1 MQIEPVTTSDLNSL
15 TSLLKRNLTY
25 EDINEALV
33 REKVVDDQDFD
44 PQKTLKVLIDGKL
57 VGFMQGVARK
67 FKDKR
72 IGYIKLFATEK
83 EYRRQGIA
91 SKLLEIIEGKLVEDN
106 VSEIRILESVYNYL
120 QPGLDPRYTEAYVF
134 VKKRG
139 YEEFEETS
147 NLAVELVG
155 RNFSTKEEE
164 EKLRH
169 QGVEIKRA
177 APEDKQKTLE
187 FVDEFFDGW
196 QTEVR
201 TSFNNNPISLHI
213 AKKDNKVI
221 AFSAYDANNFNT
233 GWFGPMGTRPDFR
246 NLGLGGILLKRCLN
260 DMKEQG
266 HKRSII
272 PWVGPIVFYYDAVGA
287 KVDRIFWRF
296 RKEVRK

>member
-1 MQIEPVTTSDLNSL
+1 MKIEPVTPSDLNTL
-15 TSLLKRNLTY
+15 TSFLKRNLIY
-25 EDINEALV
+25 ENITESLV
-33 REKVVDDQDFD
+33 REKVFDDPNFD
-44 PQKTLKVLIDGKL
+44 PQKTLKASLDDKL
-57 VGFMQGVARK
+57 VGFMQGVART
-67 FKDKR
+67 FKGKR
-72 IGYIKLFATEK
+72 LGYIKLFATEK

-106 VSEIRILESVYNYL
+106 VPEIRILESVYNYL

-139 YEEFEETS
+139 YEKFEETA
-147 NLAVELVG
+147 NLTVDLLD
-155 RNFSTKEEE
+155 RDFSTKEEE
-164 EKLRH
+164 EALGQK
-169 QGVEIKRA
+169 GVEIKRVTT
-177 APEDKQKTLE
+177 EDKQKTLE
-187 FVDEFFDGW
+187 FIDEFFDGW

-201 TSFNNNPISLHI
+201 TSFKNNPISLHI

-233 GWFGPMGTRPDFR
+233 GWFGPMGTRPDCR
-246 NLGLGGILLKRCLN
+246 KLGLGGILLKRCLN

-296 RKEVRK
+296 RKEIR

>member
-1 MQIEPVTTSDLNSL
+1 MQIESVTPSDLKPL
-15 TSLLKRNLTY
+15 TSLLKRNLIY
-25 EDINEALV
+25 ENMTEALV
-33 REKVVDDQDFD
+33 CEKVFDDPDFD
-44 PQKTLKVLIDGKL
+44 PQRTLKVLIDGKL
-57 VGFMQGVARK
+57 VGFMQGVART
-67 FKDKR
+67 FKGKR
-72 IGYIKLFATEK
+72 LGYIKLFATEK

-106 VSEIRILESVYNYL
+106 VPEIRILESVYNYL

-139 YEEFEETS
+139 YEKFEETA
-147 NLAVELVG
+147 NLTVDLL
-155 RNFSTKEEE
+155 RRDFSTKEEE
-164 EKLRH
+164 ETLGQK
-169 QGVEIKRA
+169 GVKIKRA
-177 APEDKQKTLE
+177 TMEDKDPTLE

-196 QTEVR
+196 QIEVC

-213 AKKDNKVI
+213 ARKDNKVI

-246 NLGLGGILLKRCLN
+246 NLGLGGILLKRCLA

-272 PWVGPIVFYYDAVGA
+272 AWVGPIVFYYDAVGA

-296 RKEVRK
+296 RKEI

>member
-1 MQIEPVTTSDLNSL
+1 MKIEPVTPSDLNTL
-15 TSLLKRNLTY
+15 TSFLKRNLIY
-25 EDINEALV
+25 ENITESLV
-33 REKVVDDQDFD
+33 REKVFDDPNFD
-44 PQKTLKVLIDGKL
+44 PQKTLKASLDDKL
-57 VGFMQGVARK
+57 VGFMQGVART
-67 FKDKR
+67 FKGKR
-72 IGYIKLFATEK
+72 LGYIKLFATEK

-106 VSEIRILESVYNYL
+106 VPEIRILESVYNYL

-139 YEEFEETS
+139 YEKFEETA
-147 NLAVELVG
+147 NLTVDLLD
-155 RNFSTKEEE
+155 RDFSTKEEE
-164 EKLRH
+164 EALGQK
-169 QGVEIKRA
+169 GVEIKRVTT
-177 APEDKQKTLE
+177 EDKQKTLE
-187 FVDEFFDGW
+187 FIDEFFDGW

-201 TSFNNNPISLHI
+201 TSFKNNPISLHI

-246 NLGLGGILLKRCLN
+246 KLGLGGVLLKRCLA

-296 RKEVRK
+296 RKEIR